1 MKKGIIQFLIVI
13 LVVGALVYAALC
25 GVGGVIKPVREGV
38 VLGLDLVGG
47 SEITYEAVVP
57 EKLSASELQSG
68 MEVARTMLQQR
79 LDFLGYTEASAYIS
93 GERRLVV
100 EFPSVDDPEAAVQKL
115 GATAVV
121 NFVDSEGQIWLTGS
135 DIERASYENS
145 QVDDTGIMQPHVV
158 LELTKEG
165 REKLHAASAEVVKRS
180 ASGNN
185 YLAIELDGEQISA
198 PYVNDVLNEDS
209 VIISIGAAVED
220 AASEAKYLADII
232 SAGRLP
238 FELTTAKQQT
248 IGASL
253 GEKSLSTSLK
263 AGLIGLILVMV
274 FMIAV
279 YRLMGIY
286 SCIALI
292 CYTALFG
299 VAISVFHVNLSLPG
313 IAGIILTIG
322 MAVDANVIIYERIK
336 EEIRVGKTLRYAV
349 VSGYKRALLAIIDAN
364 ITTMIA
370 GAVLLW
376 QGSGTIL
383 GFATTLLI
391 GVVLSMLV
399 MLILTRVLL
408 QAGIAI
414 GLVNP
419 KLYCVNNKEEA

>member
-13 LVVGALVYAALC
+13 LVVGAIVYAALC

-57 EKLSASELQSG
+57 ETLSAAELQSG

-100 EFPSVDDPEAAVQKL
+100 EFPSVNDPEAAVQKL

-121 NFVDSEGQIWLTGS
+121 NFVDADGKVWLSGSEI
-135 DIERASYENS
+135 DRASYENS
-145 QVDDTGIMQPHVV
+145 PIDDSGVMRPHVV
-158 LELTKEG
+158 LELTEEG
-165 REKLHAASAEVVKRS
+165 RQKLHEATAAIVSRTS
-180 ASGNN
+180 DGTN
-185 YLAIELDGEQISA
+185 YLAIQLDGEEISK
-198 PYVNDVLNEDS
+198 PYVNTVLSSSSVVIEIGSAEDP
-209 VIISIGAAVED
+209 V
-220 AASEAKYLADII
+220 SEAKYLADII

-263 AGLIGLILVMV
+263 AGLIGLILVML
-274 FMIAV
+274 FMIV
-279 YRLMGIY
+279 FYRLMGLY
-286 SCIALI
+286 SCIALV

-313 IAGIILTIG
+313 IAGIILTVG

-349 VSGYKRALLAIIDAN
+349 VSGYKWALLAIIDAN
-364 ITTMIA
+364 VTTMIA
-370 GAVLLW
+370 AAVLLW
-376 QGSGTIL
+376 QGTGTIL

-399 MLILTRVLL
+399 MLILTRILL
-408 QAGIAI
+408 QAGISA

-419 KLYCVNNKEEA
+419 KLYCVNKKEEA

>member
-57 EKLSASELQSG
+57 EKLSAAELQSG

-100 EFPSVDDPEAAVQKL
+100 EFPSVNDPEAAVQKL

-121 NFVDSEGQIWLTGS
+121 NFVDADGKVWLSGSEIDSAVWLSGS
-135 DIERASYENS
+135 EIDSASYENS
-145 QVDDTGIMQPHVV
+145 PIDDSGVMRPHVV
-158 LELTKEG
+158 LELTEEG
-165 REKLHAASAEVVKRS
+165 RQKLHEATAAIVSRTS
-180 ASGNN
+180 DGTN
-185 YLAIELDGEQISA
+185 YLAIQLDGEEISK
-198 PYVNDVLNEDS
+198 PYVNTVLSSSSVVIEIGSAEDP
-209 VIISIGAAVED
+209 V
-220 AASEAKYLADII
+220 SEAKYLADII

-263 AGLIGLILVMV
+263 AGLIGLILVML
-274 FMIAV
+274 FMIV
-279 YRLMGIY
+279 FYRLMGLY
-286 SCIALI
+286 SCIALV

-299 VAISVFHVNLSLPG
+299 VRSRFS
-313 IAGIILTIG
+313 T
-322 MAVDANVIIYERIK
+322 
-336 EEIRVGKTLRYAV
+336 
-349 VSGYKRALLAIIDAN
+349 
-364 ITTMIA
+364 
-370 GAVLLW
+370 
-376 QGSGTIL
+376 
-383 GFATTLLI
+383 
-391 GVVLSMLV
+391 
-399 MLILTRVLL
+399 
-408 QAGIAI
+408 
-414 GLVNP
+414 
-419 KLYCVNNKEEA
+419 

>member
-13 LVVGALVYAALC
+13 LVVGAIVYAALC

-57 EKLSASELQSG
+57 ETLSAAELQSG

-100 EFPSVDDPEAAVQKL
+100 EFPSVNDPEAAVQKL

-121 NFVDSEGQIWLTGS
+121 NFVDADGKVWLSGSEI
-135 DIERASYENS
+135 DRASYENS
-145 QVDDTGIMQPHVV
+145 PIDDSGVMRPHVV
-158 LELTKEG
+158 LELTEEG
-165 REKLHAASAEVVKRS
+165 RQKLHEATAAIVSRTS
-180 ASGNN
+180 DGTN
-185 YLAIELDGEQISA
+185 YLAIQLDGEEISK
-198 PYVNDVLNEDS
+198 PYVNTVLSSSSVVIEIGSAEDP
-209 VIISIGAAVED
+209 V
-220 AASEAKYLADII
+220 SEAKYLADII

-263 AGLIGLILVMV
+263 AGLIGLILVML
-274 FMIAV
+274 FMIV
-279 YRLMGIY
+279 FYRLMGLY
-286 SCIALI
+286 SCIALV

-313 IAGIILTIG
+313 IAGIILTVG

-364 ITTMIA
+364 VTTMIA
-370 GAVLLW
+370 AAVLLW
-376 QGSGTIL
+376 QGTGTIL

-399 MLILTRVLL
+399 MLILTRILL
-408 QAGIAI
+408 QAGISV

-419 KLYCVNNKEEA
+419 KLYCVNKKEEA

>member
-57 EKLSASELQSG
+57 ETLSASELQSG

-100 EFPSVDDPEAAVQKL
+100 EFPSVNDPEAAVQKL

-121 NFVDSEGQIWLTGS
+121 NFVDADGKVWLSGSEIDS
-135 DIERASYENS
+135 AAYENS
-145 QVDDTGIMQPHVV
+145 PIDDSGVMRPHVV
-158 LELTKEG
+158 LELTEEG
-165 REKLHAASAEVVKRS
+165 RQKLHEATAAIVSRTS
-180 ASGNN
+180 DGTN
-185 YLAIELDGEQISA
+185 YLAIQLDGEEISK
-198 PYVNDVLNEDS
+198 PYVNTVLSSSSVVIEIGSAEDP
-209 VIISIGAAVED
+209 V
-220 AASEAKYLADII
+220 SEAKYLADII

-263 AGLIGLILVMV
+263 AGLIGLILVML
-274 FMIAV
+274 FMIV
-279 YRLMGIY
+279 FYRLMGLY
-286 SCIALI
+286 SCIALV

-313 IAGIILTIG
+313 IAGIILTVG

-364 ITTMIA
+364 VTTMIA
-370 GAVLLW
+370 AAVLLW
-376 QGSGTIL
+376 QGTGTIL

-399 MLILTRVLL
+399 MLILTRILL
-408 QAGIAI
+408 QAGISV

-419 KLYCVNNKEEA
+419 KLYCVNKKEEA

>member
-100 EFPSVDDPEAAVQKL
+100 EFPSVNDPEAAVQKL

-121 NFVDSEGQIWLTGS
+121 NFVDADGKVWLSGSEI
-135 DIERASYENS
+135 DRASYENS
-145 QVDDTGIMQPHVV
+145 PIDDSGVMRPHVV
-158 LELTKEG
+158 LELTEEG
-165 REKLHAASAEVVKRS
+165 RQKLHEATAAIVSRTS
-180 ASGNN
+180 DGTN
-185 YLAIELDGEQISA
+185 YLAIQLDGEEISK
-198 PYVNDVLNEDS
+198 PYVNTVLSSSSVVIEIGSAEDP
-209 VIISIGAAVED
+209 V
-220 AASEAKYLADII
+220 SEAKYLADII

-263 AGLIGLILVMV
+263 AGLIGLILVML
-274 FMIAV
+274 FMIV
-279 YRLMGIY
+279 FYRLMGFY
-286 SCIALI
+286 SCIALV

-313 IAGIILTIG
+313 IAGIILTVG

-364 ITTMIA
+364 VTTMIA
-370 GAVLLW
+370 AAVLLW
-376 QGSGTIL
+376 QGTGTIL

-399 MLILTRVLL
+399 MLILTRILL
-408 QAGIAI
+408 QAGISA

-419 KLYCVNNKEEA
+419 KLYCVNKKEEA